1 MNIKEYISSGII
13 ESYVLGMAS
22 VEEAVE
28 FESMCAT
35 HPEVREA
42 RDLFEHQLEQNA
54 IAVGIQPPRKL
65 KSLILSEIELD
76 VQKTDSRR
84 IFSSPEVP
92 PPAPVI
98 KLSPAFWK
106 YAAAAS
112 IILLVGSTA
121 LNFYFFNQYSRANEQ
136 NAQLLASQ
144 NQMAGSLKIIQAK
157 LDNYVAAS
165 VMNNDTNMAVV
176 KMPGVK
182 EHPGLLATVYWDKR
196 TKNVYLM
203 ADNLPE
209 PPAGMQ
215 YQLWAIADGK
225 PLDAG
230 MLNWENGN
238 LRTPLKNILSAQ
250 AFAITLEKA
259 GGSLTPTL
267 SAMFVIG
274 NV

>member
-13 ESYVLGMAS
+13 ESYVLGMTSA
-22 VEEAVE
+22 EEAEE
-28 FESMCAT
+28 FENMCAT

-42 RDLFEHQLEQNA
+42 RDLFEHQLEQSA

-65 KSLILSEIELD
+65 KSLILSEIEID
-76 VQKTDSRR
+76 AQKTDSRR
-84 IFSSPEVP
+84 IISSTEVP
-92 PPAPVI
+92 PAAPVF
-98 KLSPAFWK
+98 KLTPAFWK
-106 YAAAAS
+106 YVAAAS
-112 IILLVGSTA
+112 IILLVGSTV
-121 LNFYFFNQYSRANEQ
+121 LNFYFFNQYSKTNEL

-144 NQMAGSLKIIQAK
+144 NQMAGSLKVVQAK
-157 LDNYVAAS
+157 LDNYVAALA
-165 VMNNDTNMAVV
+165 MNIDTNMAVV

-203 ADNLPE
+203 ANNLPE
-209 PPAGMQ
+209 PPSGMQ
-215 YQLWAIADGK
+215 YQLWAIVDGK

-238 LRTPLKNILSAQ
+238 MRTPLKNILSAQ

-259 GGSLTPTL
+259 GGSLAPTL
-267 SAMFVIG
+267 NAMYVYG
-274 NV
+274 DT